1 MGRLQKKCLVASVVM
16 HVFLLLLLVLGS
28 AFFVPS
34 KKKTSDLPLF
44 KVVPRR
50 FVDDALS
57 GGGGN
62 PKIAPS
68 DAQQKG
74 ETLVAQPPPPPP
86 VAQPPP
92 PKPQQSVEPLPVK
105 KLEPVK
111 KPEPVAPAK
120 KPTPKPT
127 ETAKKPMEITPAKA
141 PLELKPT
148 TRKSTDVAK
157 QQRDAEVKK
166 AAEAGKQLARE
177 LSKTRES
184 LVEGF
189 QSGTK
194 VEISGPGGEAYV
206 NYAQWVK
213 TVYEDAWQIPNDLL
227 DEDSTA
233 KVVVTIARSG
243 DVLSAR
249 IERRSGNS
257 TLDKSVQRTLDKVRF
272 VAPFPDGA
280 KEEQRTFTI
289 NFNLKAK
296 LLSG

>member
-1 MGRLQKKCLVASVVM
+1 MNRLQKKCLVASMVM
-16 HVFLLLLLVLGS
+16 HGFLLFLLLLGS

-34 KKKTSDLPLF
+34 KKLPSDLPLF

-62 PKIAPS
+62 PKVAPS

-86 VAQPPP
+86 VVQPPA
-92 PKPQQSVEPLPVK
+92 PKPQKPIEPPPVK
-105 KLEPVK
+105 KSEPVT
-111 KPEPVAPAK
+111 PTK
-120 KPTPKPT
+120 KPTPKLN
-127 ETAKKPMEITPAKA
+127 ESAKKPSEKPAETTPSKAA
-141 PLELKPT
+141 PLELTPV
-148 TRKSTDVAK
+148 TRKSTDLAK
-157 QQRDAEVKK
+157 QQRETEAKRT
-166 AAEAGKQLARE
+166 AEAGKQLARE

-189 QSGTK
+189 KSGTK
-194 VEISGPGGEAYV
+194 VEVSGPGGEAYV

-233 KVVVTIARSG
+233 KVTVTIARSG

-257 TLDKSVQRTLDKVRF
+257 TLDKSVQRTLDKVKF
-272 VAPFPDGA
+272 VAPFPEGA

>member
-16 HVFLLLLLVLGS
+16 HVFLLLLLLLGS

-44 KVVPRR
+44 KVVPRK

-68 DAQQKG
+68 EAQQKG
-74 ETLVAQPPPPPP
+74 ETLVAQPPPSPPVVPPP
-86 VAQPPP
+86 A
-92 PKPQQSVEPLPVK
+92 PKPQKQVEPV
-105 KLEPVK
+105 PVK
-111 KPEPVAPAK
+111 KPEPVTPEKRPA
-120 KPTPKPT
+120 PKPKD
-127 ETAKKPMEITPAKA
+127 TAKKPIETTPSKAA
-141 PLELKPT
+141 PLELKPI
-148 TRKSTDVAK
+148 TRKSTDLAK
-157 QQRDAEVKK
+157 QQRDAETKK
-166 AAEAGKQLARE
+166 SAEAGKQIARE
-177 LSKTRES
+177 LSKARES

-227 DEDSTA
+227 DENSSA